1 MNELVKLSAAV
12 IGGEEQQTVNA
23 RDLWTALESKQEFSR
38 WIKNRLADFTEG
50 QDYAIDKIVKRGVS
64 GATGTSWS
72 NEYTLTLDV
81 AKHLAMLERNER
93 GKAIR
98 QYFIEVEKRSRQL
111 DEIAAAVLD
120 RMEGRIF
127 AYVETIARQQ
137 SELKLLRAF
146 APKGEP
152 GDISRKTGQPK
163 YRFRRGYYTSSVNAR
178 PVKLLIQQPDLPGL
192 TIEEAYLIETKQ
204 RCSIGVNM
212 HQDIEDALD

>member
-23 RDLWTALESKQEFSR
+23 RDLWTALESKQDFST
-38 WIKNRLADFTEG
+38 WIKNRLADFTNG
-50 QDYAIDKIVKRGVS
+50 RDYVFHKIVENLPQGGRPS
-64 GATGTSWS
+64 I
-72 NEYTLTLDV
+72 EYTLTLDT
-81 AKHLAMLERNER
+81 AKHLAMLERNEK

-163 YRFRRGYYTSSVNAR
+163 YRFRRGYYTSGVNAR

-192 TIEEAYLIETKQ
+192 TIEEAYLVEAK
-204 RCSIGVNM
+204 
-212 HQDIEDALD
+212 